1 MSRRPTPPDW
11 PEHCTAYD
19 PDAPDTLRRADW
31 TYHEGDNEGAKA
43 IIFEHRPTG
52 LRFVV
57 CTQPDYGCS
66 WKLAALCQNPPRS
79 RKTMRTR
86 AQEAMRLGLALA
98 GTTAQ
103 RAEAECEAWVAGT
116 TQRLH

>member
-1 MSRRPTPPDW
+1 MTPPDW

-31 TYHEGDNEGAKA
+31 KYHEGDTEGDKA
-43 IIFEHRPTG
+43 IIFEHHPTG

-57 CTQPDYGCS
+57 C
-66 WKLAALCQNPPRS
+66 LRS
-79 RKTMRTR
+79 RLRMFMEARRPLSESPAQSQDHAAR
-86 AQEAMRLGLALA
+86 AQDAMRLGLALA

-103 RAEAECEAWVAGT
+103 RAEAECEAWVAGA